1 MACNKCGHTK
11 SSPCSCQDHGL
22 TTPCSFTNC
31 TTDPCAEVFC
41 MECVVDCFKWT
52 GERDNEKI
60 WTAENATGLN
70 SDITNE
76 IIVRENSSVR
86 EILQRIALYVSDPGG
101 PIASTELA
109 VAPIYIDNV
118 TSTGVRVNWNNT
130 PSAVQQIS
138 IYYAPANQTQWILL
152 TQILANVQTTFSYDV
167 TNLLQNTQYK
177 FKIITTGDLADGT
190 LAANAN
196 SAVAYVTTLT

>member
-1 MACNKCGHTK
+1 
-11 SSPCSCQDHGL
+11 
-22 TTPCSFTNC
+22 
-31 TTDPCAEVFC
+31 
-41 MECVVDCFKWT
+41 
-52 GERDNEKI
+52 
-60 WTAENATGLN
+60 
-70 SDITNE
+70 
-76 IIVRENSSVR
+76 
-86 EILQRIALYVSDPGG
+86 
-101 PIASTELA
+101 
-109 VAPIYIDNV
+109 
-118 TSTGVRVNWNNT
+118 T